1 MMVPGSQNGQVKI
14 ELGRRYRFAAS
25 HRLHNPSLSEEENY
39 RLYGKC
45 NNPYGHGHNYVLE
58 ILISG
63 KIDPATGMVAN
74 LVDLDSFVAREVL
87 ESIRSQI
94 AQRRCRPVSRH
105 GAHDGKPVHRN
116 LPPTETVPQSEPRAR
131 AHRGD
136 IQQQFRVRWRERRTL
151 RGINTMAKPTEEI
164 VLNDEKELDA
174 RRIAYHMREIIKL
187 IGEDPCREG
196 LRKTPER
203 FEKALKFLTSGYHQN
218 AENILNGATFSV
230 SYDEMVVVKD
240 IEFFSLCEH
249 HLLPFFG
256 KCHVAYLPNK
266 RVIGLSKVARLVNM
280 FARRLQIQ
288 ERLTS
293 QIAEAI
299 QEKISPEGVG
309 VIIEARHLCMQMRG
323 VEKQHGQAVTSAM
336 LGGFRHNKQ
345 TRDEFLALIRT
356 HKS

>member
-1 MMVPGSQNGQVKI
+1 VTKS
-14 ELGRRYRFAAS
+14 
-25 HRLHNPSLSEEENY
+25 
-39 RLYGKC
+39 
-45 NNPYGHGHNYVLE
+45 
-58 ILISG
+58 
-63 KIDPATGMVAN
+63 
-74 LVDLDSFVAREVL
+74 
-87 ESIRSQI
+87 
-94 AQRRCRPVSRH
+94 
-105 GAHDGKPVHRN
+105 
-116 LPPTETVPQSEPRAR
+116 
-131 AHRGD
+131 
-136 IQQQFRVRWRERRTL
+136 
-151 RGINTMAKPTEEI
+151 TEE
-164 VLNDEKELDA
+164 LLLDNKPNSKDEN
-174 RRIAYHMREIIKL
+174 IASLVRKIIAM
-187 IGEDPCREG
+187 IGEDTNREG

-203 FEKALKFLTSGYHQN
+203 YEKALKFLTSGYHQN
-218 AENILNGATFSV
+218 IDHVLNGATFSV

-293 QIAEAI
+293 QIAQIIE
-299 QEKISPEGVG
+299 EKISPEGVG

-336 LGGFRHNKQ
+336 LGSFRHNKQ

-356 HKS
+356 KKS

>member
-1 MMVPGSQNGQVKI
+1 
-14 ELGRRYRFAAS
+14 
-25 HRLHNPSLSEEENY
+25 
-39 RLYGKC
+39 
-45 NNPYGHGHNYVLE
+45 
-58 ILISG
+58 
-63 KIDPATGMVAN
+63 
-74 LVDLDSFVAREVL
+74 
-87 ESIRSQI
+87 
-94 AQRRCRPVSRH
+94 
-105 GAHDGKPVHRN
+105 
-116 LPPTETVPQSEPRAR
+116 
-131 AHRGD
+131 
-136 IQQQFRVRWRERRTL
+136 
-151 RGINTMAKPTEEI
+151 MAKPTEEI
-164 VLNDEKELDA
+164 ILHEEKELDA
-174 RRIAYHMREIIKL
+174 RRIACHVREIISL
-187 IGEDPCREG
+187 IGEDPNREG

-203 FEKALKFLTSGYHQN
+203 YEKALKFLTSGYHQN

-293 QIAEAI
+293 QIAAAI
-299 QEKISPEGVG
+299 QDKISPEGVG

-345 TRDEFLALIRT
+345 TRDEFLSLVRT
-356 HKS
+356 KNS